1 MTGPDSERP
10 VGISKVSREA
20 VALPASTSELS
31 LEQQPS
37 LEQSA
42 QLGRSNLEPELGG
55 RLRESDS
62 RSGLEPELGGQLR
75 QRGVYV
81 DELTCIGCT
90 HCAHV
95 ARNTFY
101 IEEDHGRARVF
112 RQNGDTEAL
121 IQEAID
127 TCPVDCIHWL
137 DYTELKQKERDRKFQ
152 VIPVA
157 GFPVSKALIARQ
169 QHQAKRNA
177 KNAEQS
183 RQ

>member
-1 MTGPDSERP
+1 MTNPEEISADR
-10 VGISKVSREA
+10 VGVSGE
-20 VALPASTSELS
+20 VALPTSSNVASEP
-31 LEQQPS
+31 EI
-37 LEQSA
+37 
-42 QLGRSNLEPELGG
+42 RSQLEPELGG
-55 RLRESDS
+55 ALRDASV

-112 RQNGDTEAL
+112 RQNGDSESL

-137 DYTELKQKERDRKFQ
+137 DYTELKQKEIERRYQ

-169 QHQAKRNA
+169 QRQAERKAKRKA
-177 KNAEQS
+177 QK
-183 RQ
+183 RD

>member
-1 MTGPDSERP
+1 MTASNPDDSSRIEP
-10 VGISKVSREA
+10 VGPATAGQASSESVND
-20 VALPASTSELS
+20 LPTLGVRS
-31 LEQQPS
+31 
-37 LEQSA
+37 
-42 QLGRSNLEPELGG
+42 QLAPELGG
-55 RLRESDS
+55 ALRDASE

-101 IEEDHGRARVF
+101 IEEEHGRARVF
-112 RQNGDTEAL
+112 RQNGDSEAL

-137 DYTELKQKERDRKFQ
+137 DYTDLKQKEIERRYQ

-169 QHQAKRNA
+169 QRQAKKKSQKRPRN
-177 KNAEQS
+177 
-183 RQ
+183 

>member
-1 MTGPDSERP
+1 MTASNSDAIPPVDLADGRTERP
-10 VGISKVSREA
+10 TATSGSDGADAA
-20 VALPASTSELS
+20 V
-31 LEQQPS
+31 
-37 LEQSA
+37 
-42 QLGRSNLEPELGG
+42 RSQLEPELGG
-55 RLRESDS
+55 ELREAAT

-112 RQNGDTEAL
+112 RQNGDSEAL

-137 DYTELKQKERDRKFQ
+137 DYTELKQKEVERRYQ

-157 GFPVSKALIARQ
+157 GFPVSKALIAR
-169 QHQAKRNA
+169 HQ
-177 KNAEQS
+177 
-183 RQ
+183 RQARRAARRKGKQDT

>member
-1 MTGPDSERP
+1 MSAANSDQPMDDATTRPPEGHKSGVERP
-10 VGISKVSREA
+10 DGILPEA
-20 VALPASTSELS
+20 VAAP
-31 LEQQPS
+31 
-37 LEQSA
+37 
-42 QLGRSNLEPELGG
+42 RSQLEPELGG
-55 RLRESDS
+55 QLRDAAL

-112 RQNGDTEAL
+112 RQNGDSEAL

-137 DYTELKQKERDRKFQ
+137 DYTELKQKEIERRYQ

-169 QHQAKRNA
+169 QRQAKR
-177 KNAEQS
+177 KTQKK
-183 RQ
+183 RP